1 MKESDWKL
9 FKQIKDKAIDQ
20 FCRDALLVFS
30 KITTDEDKSA
40 HERYL
45 QLYGTVDKT
54 NRKMSS
60 LFDDH
65 SRSKASLQLLVI
77 RREGLADD
85 ALIQKLS
92 DEFKEH
98 TDPARVGW

>member
-1 MKESDWKL
+1 MKESDWKI

-20 FCRDALLVFS
+20 FCRDALSTFS
-30 KITTDEDKSA
+30 EITTDEDKSA

-45 QLYGTVDKT
+45 QLYDTVDKT

-65 SRSKASLQLLVI
+65 SRSKAALQLLVI
-77 RREGLADD
+77 RREGLAD
-85 ALIQKLS
+85 AVLVAKLS
-92 DEFKEH
+92 DDFKES
-98 TDPARVGW
+98 TDPAAVNW